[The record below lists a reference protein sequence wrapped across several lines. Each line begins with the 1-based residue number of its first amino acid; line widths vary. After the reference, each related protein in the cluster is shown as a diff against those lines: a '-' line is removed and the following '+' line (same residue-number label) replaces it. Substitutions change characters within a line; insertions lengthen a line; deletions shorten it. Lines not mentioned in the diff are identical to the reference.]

1 MYTYTYTL
9 VHLKRRH
16 MYTCIR
22 TSSTYYYI
30 LQHNTPQFSTLHQ
43 QTVHVNWHHVNIRQ
57 KCHHTATH
65 CHVMQHTKKHF
76 KRQATHTT
84 SGIYSQKS
92 HPSIYANKPCISAKA
107 PNISTK
113 EPDHC
118 HIIRRR
124 AICFCNEP
132 CICDESFVSLPK
144 SPVFLEK
151 SPVFPG
157 KSPQFAYTALH
168 VCQRAL

>member
-9 VHLKRRH
+9 LPLKRRH
-16 MYTCIR
+16 MYTRIR
-22 TSSTYYYI
+22 TSSSTATRCTIHTTLHYYI
-30 LQHNTPQFSTLHQ
+30 LQHNTSQFSTLHQ

-57 KCHHTATH
+57 KCHHNATY

-84 SGIYSQKS
+84 SGMYSQKS

-107 PNISTK
+107 PIISTQA
-113 EPDHC
+113 PVHC

-132 CICDESFVSLPK
+132 CICDESFVSLQGG
-144 SPVFLEK
+144 S
-151 SPVFPG
+151 G
-157 KSPQFAYTALH
+157 
-168 VCQRAL
+168 R